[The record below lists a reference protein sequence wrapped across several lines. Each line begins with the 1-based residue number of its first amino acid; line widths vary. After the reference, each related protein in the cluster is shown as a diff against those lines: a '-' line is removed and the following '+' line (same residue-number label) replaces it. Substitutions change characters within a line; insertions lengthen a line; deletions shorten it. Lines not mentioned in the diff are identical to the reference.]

1 MANVKL
7 FATLQPLVQM
17 AGDREALAALKRLSE
32 ADLEL
37 FNSQPALCSTVE
49 AWLQK
54 RLEHDESNKLRDV
67 AGVSSLISDQQV
79 VQLLSAAVSTLL
91 KGLAAGTADSYVPEK
106 QMKAFQQLGSGL
118 SFCMS
123 ACREI
128 WPEGRSSS
136 DKR

>member
-1 MANVKL
+1 M
-7 FATLQPLVQM
+7 QHS
-17 AGDREALAALKRLSE
+17 RSIAAK
-32 ADLEL
+32 
-37 FNSQPALCSTVE
+37 
-49 AWLQK
+49 K

-67 AGVSSLISDQQV
+67 GGVSSLISDQQV

-91 KGLAAGTADSYVPEK
+91 KGLAAGTADSYFPEN

-136 DKR
+136 SDKR